1 MIRYLFFVAVL
12 IVSLISCAFA
22 YSEND
27 ISRLEFQKYGRC
39 YEDDS
44 LAERLSRLENDYL
57 GMTQS
62 GDIEKRVYNLL
73 AVGNSNP
80 NGFESYEDFQQEQ
93 TPEKKKG
100 KFKTFWNNISSGLSD
115 MGSMT
120 GFIPPITTYGNYNSY
135 SPYYNGLGHNGHWNS
150 YNTYPNAYSND
161 PFHNNHIYHRG
172 CIQPHHHFNPINNR
186 IVHRIT
192 SNLYNNRYYNGV
204 VYPNMYPYQNP
215 YYPTQGY
222 TNYSTRSTVKILND

>member
-1 MIRYLFFVAVL
+1 MIKLL
-12 IVSLISCAFA
+12 IFYSFLVVSIFSCAFA

-62 GDIEKRVYNLL
+62 GDIDKRVYNLL
-73 AVGNSNP
+73 TIGKSTS
-80 NGFESYEDFQQEQ
+80 NGFESYDDFNQEQ
-93 TPEKKKG
+93 VPVQKKG
-100 KFKTFWNNISSGLSD
+100 KLKTFWNNISSGLND

-120 GFIPPITTYGNYNSY
+120 GFIPPLTTYSNYNGY
-135 SPYYNGLGHNGHWNS
+135 SPYYNGNGYWNS
-150 YNTYPNAYSND
+150 YNPNSYSND

-172 CIQPHHHFNPINNR
+172 CIQHPHNYFNPINNR
-186 IVHRIT
+186 IVNRIN

-204 VYPNMYPYQNP
+204 IFPNMYPYQNS
-215 YYPTQGY
+215 YYPTNGY
-222 TNYSTRSTVKILND
+222 TNYSTRSTVTILND